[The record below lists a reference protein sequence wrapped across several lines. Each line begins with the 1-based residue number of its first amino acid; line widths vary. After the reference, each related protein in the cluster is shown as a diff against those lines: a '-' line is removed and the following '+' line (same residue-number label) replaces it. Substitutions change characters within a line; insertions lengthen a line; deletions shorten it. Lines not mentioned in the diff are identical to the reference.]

1 MADKIRLMIVDDS
14 AIIRHTIEKHL
25 KDFNIEITA
34 SAADGA
40 TALESFKETNPDYVT
55 LDITMPEMDG
65 LTVLEEMLKIKPSV
79 KVMIVTALSDKATGL
94 RAIEL
99 GAKSFVPKPFTPER
113 LREAFEKLIKLS

>member
-1 MADKIRLMIVDDS
+1 MEKIRVMIVDDS

-25 KDFNIEITA
+25 QDFNIEITS

-40 TALESFKETNPDYVT
+40 SALEDFKKTSPDYVT

-65 LTVLEEMLKIKPSV
+65 LTVLEEMLKIKPST
-79 KVMIVTALSDKATGL
+79 KIMIVTALSDKATGL

-113 LREAFEKLIKLS
+113 LREAFEKLIKLT